1 MSYSSD
7 WPAAE
12 TVARLISDAQSGSA
26 DSVETLL
33 SALRPPLLG
42 FFARR
47 LTADAAEDLAQA
59 ALLRIT
65 RALPSI
71 EPDRADRF
79 IVTIACNL
87 VRTAYSRRAR
97 EQGRW
102 APEELADTTQDTAA
116 ADRHA
121 EYEELARE
129 VHRICASEL
138 PPALRDVM
146 LGTLRGE
153 TPTEIAERL
162 DLNPVTVRTR
172 LMRARAIMRRELRP
186 FLDLDDNVLERR
198 TEATV

>member
-1 MSYSSD
+1 MSYSSE

-12 TVARLISDAQSGSA
+12 TIARLVSEAQSGST

-33 SALRPPLLG
+33 SALRPPLVG

-47 LTADAAEDLAQA
+47 LTDDAAEDLAQA
-59 ALLRIT
+59 ALLRIA

-71 EPDRADRF
+71 DPDRADRF

-87 VRTAYSRRAR
+87 IRTAYSRRAR

-102 APEELADTTQDTAA
+102 APEEFADTVHATA

-129 VHRICASEL
+129 VHRICAAEL
-138 PPALRDVM
+138 PPGLQEVM
-146 LGTLRGE
+146 LGILRGE
-153 TPTEIAERL
+153 TPIEIAERL
-162 DLNPVTVRTR
+162 ELNPVTVRTR

-186 FLDLDDNVLERR
+186 FLDLDEDVLDRR
-198 TEATV
+198 AEATV

>member
-1 MSYSSD
+1 MSFSSE
-7 WPAAE
+7 WPALE
-12 TVARLISDAQSGSA
+12 TIARLVSEAQSGSA
-26 DSVETLL
+26 ASVEALL
-33 SALRPPLLG
+33 STLRPPLVG

-47 LTADAAEDLAQA
+47 LTDDAAEDLAQD

-71 EPDRADRF
+71 DPDRADRF

-87 VRTAYSRRAR
+87 TRTAYSRRAR
-97 EQGRW
+97 ERGRW
-102 APEELADTTQDTAA
+102 APEEFADTVPATA

-129 VHRICASEL
+129 VHRICAAEL
-138 PPALRDVM
+138 PPGLQVVM
-146 LGTLRGE
+146 LGILRGE

-162 DLNPVTVRTR
+162 ELNPVTVRTR

-186 FLDLDDNVLERR
+186 FLDLDEDVLDRR
-198 TEATV
+198 AEATV